1 MGEDNRKPGVG
12 GPCFPKSRRS
22 PPTPAAGRMR
32 MVEGGAVPRAG
43 PGGRPDGIPWRRRG
57 GDGSRED
64 IWRLGDEG
72 GDGYLANDD
81 DPEDEEDDENG
92 DDDPDDD
99 EDDEEDDEEDAEGW
113 DDPGGDDDDEDDEE
127 EDEEEE

>member
-1 MGEDNRKPGVG
+1 
-12 GPCFPKSRRS
+12 
-22 PPTPAAGRMR
+22 MR
-32 MVEGGAVPRAG
+32 MVEAGAVPRAG
-43 PGGRPDGIPWRRRG
+43 PGGRPDGIPWLRRG
-57 GDGSRED
+57 GDVSRED

-81 DPEDEEDDENG
+81 DPEDEEDEEDDE
-92 DDDPDDD
+92 DDD

-113 DDPGGDDDDEDDEE
+113 DDPGGDDDEDEDDE